1 MPSDPLPKSKRPA
14 QPVVFFVV
22 FEVSVMSVCLFI
34 RRSLRRELSK
44 AELATMPRPSPGLSV
59 VEVHK
64 SGIDGLF
71 LQHGSH
77 LFVDLLAHIAA
88 GDGAVVNLHCCE
100 IGVPVELLARLLF
113 DELYASLYLLESVLL
128 HPGAEPTGSALFT
141 LYFALREVPHS
152 HLSSPFCRR
161 YALTVFCSSMVTVM
175 GPTPPGTGVM

>member
-14 QPVVFFVV
+14 EPVVFFVV

-34 RRSLRRELSK
+34 RRSLRRELSE

-64 SGIDGLF
+64 GGIDGLF

-77 LFVDLLAHIAA
+77 IFVDLLAHIAA
-88 GDGAVVNLHCCE
+88 RDGAAIHE
-100 IGVPVELLARLLF
+100 
-113 DELYASLYLLESVLL
+113 VLL
-128 HPGAEPTGSALFT
+128 HPGAELTGSALFT

>member
-1 MPSDPLPKSKRPA
+1 MPSNPLPKSKRPA
-14 QPVVFFVV
+14 EPVVFFVV

-77 LFVDLLAHIAA
+77 IFVDLLTHIAA
-88 GDGAVVNLHCCE
+88 GDGAAVHE
-100 IGVPVELLARLLF
+100 
-113 DELYASLYLLESVLL
+113 VLL
-128 HPGAEPTGSALFT
+128 HPGAEPTGSALFMS
-141 LYFALREVPHS
+141 YCAVREVPRG

-175 GPTPPGTGVM
+175 GPTPPGTGVMYEHLGATSA